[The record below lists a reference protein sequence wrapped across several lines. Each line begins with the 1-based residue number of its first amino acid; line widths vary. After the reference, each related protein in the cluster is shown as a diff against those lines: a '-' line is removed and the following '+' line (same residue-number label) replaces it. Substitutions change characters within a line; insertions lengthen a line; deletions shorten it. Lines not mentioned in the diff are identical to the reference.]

1 MSAYFDYLSGS
12 PLDQRIIDAMLPV
25 LEGAYGN
32 PLSAHQVGRVA
43 AKVLAQA
50 RGTVAEFIGADPDEI
65 VFTSG
70 GIEANNL
77 AVKGILTANESGQLL
92 ACAADPLS
100 VLKSAEVLERWGFST
115 SLIPVDG
122 NGSLNLFSV
131 SKLLNRFT
139 KLVSVG
145 WVVAET
151 GNIQPVEEVAEE
163 ARSAG
168 VPFHCDAS
176 VAARFFPISVRDLG
190 VDTLTLCSSY
200 IGGPPAVGALYIKKG
215 TRLIPQ
221 MDGGVQEMGRRSGR
235 ENLAAIVGFARAL
248 ELIRDER
255 EERFLRLKQLDAL
268 LKRELMRIKNLII
281 HADLPSRAPGI
292 VSCRIEGIEAE
303 ALLMMLDESGVFAS
317 AGSACATVGHKA
329 SHVLKAIG
337 LTDEQAASALNFTLS
352 WNTEEQEIEELI
364 NVLEI
369 AVEKLQAMNF

>member
-1 MSAYFDYLSGS
+1 
-12 PLDQRIIDAMLPV
+12 
-25 LEGAYGN
+25 
-32 PLSAHQVGRVA
+32 
-43 AKVLAQA
+43 
-50 RGTVAEFIGADPDEI
+50 
-65 VFTSG
+65 
-70 GIEANNL
+70 
-77 AVKGILTANESGQLL
+77 
-92 ACAADPLS
+92 
-100 VLKSAEVLERWGFST
+100 
-115 SLIPVDG
+115 
-122 NGSLNLFSV
+122 
-131 SKLLNRFT
+131 
-139 KLVSVG
+139 
-145 WVVAET
+145 
-151 GNIQPVEEVAEE
+151 
-163 ARSAG
+163 
-168 VPFHCDAS
+168 
-176 VAARFFPISVRDLG
+176 
-190 VDTLTLCSSY
+190 
-200 IGGPPAVGALYIKKG
+200 
-215 TRLIPQ
+215 